1 VGLCVRARV
10 QAAHAPHWSAL
21 VPFILSVLSTHGGKE
36 TLQQALFVASNLAQ
50 HSIGLRD
57 VILGHAGLEHLVR
70 MLKSDGSAE
79 IVTDVS
85 WAIRGL
91 FALRPEPPVAL
102 LGDATV
108 QLADLLH
115 DAQNPFHSTAAWCL
129 ADLTT
134 NSREDTCRLVV
145 GVLPALLNIIREDGI
160 GEVLLPCV
168 RIIGNICSS
177 TDACTLMVVSTG
189 VLPLLIPL
197 MERGDNALA
206 REVCWAVSN
215 VTAGPAHVVQGVLD
229 AGLVAPLLNFLR
241 STDESVQQEALW
253 ALCNCTTGGSL
264 AQVAYLIEQ
273 GSLPWICA
281 MLEIPNHQLMALAL
295 EGLQNIVATLPTAE
309 SALDA
314 ADSPTVRLASAAI
327 AQIKEIAG
335 PRLEA
340 LNADLAFSDLHELA
354 HQLQAHLALHSQ
366 NVAVP
371 GAPTRE
377 LQ

>member
-1 VGLCVRARV
+1 M
-10 QAAHAPHWSAL
+10 QATHVAQWSEL
-21 VPFILSVLSTHGGKE
+21 VPFTLSALTMHSKE
-36 TLQQALFVASNLAQ
+36 TLQQALFVLTSLAQ
-50 HSIGLRD
+50 HSVALRD
-57 VILGHAGLEHLVR
+57 CVLNHAGLEQLIR

-91 FALRPEPPVAL
+91 FALRPEPAAAL

-108 QLADLLH
+108 QLADFLH
-115 DAQNPFHSTAAWCL
+115 DRHNTFQSTAAWCL

-145 GVLPALLNIIREDGI
+145 DVLPALISIIREDAI
-160 GEVLLPCV
+160 TEVLLPCV

-197 MERGDNALA
+197 MERGDNSLA

-215 VTAGPAHVVQGVLD
+215 VTAGPAHVVQAVLD
-229 AGLVAPLLNFLR
+229 AGLVAPLLHFLQ

-264 AQVAYLIEQ
+264 EQVGYLIDQ
-273 GSLPWICA
+273 GCLPWICA

-309 SALDA
+309 SAPDGTDA
-314 ADSPTVRLASAAI
+314 SVRLASAAI
-327 AQIKEIAG
+327 AQIREAAG

-340 LNADLAFSDLHELA
+340 INTDSAFSDLHELA
-354 HQLQAHLALHSQ
+354 HQLQARLA
-366 NVAVP
+366 A
-371 GAPTRE
+371 R
-377 LQ
+377 